1 MPEVHTLLT
10 ALARLLPSI
19 WVSRSTH
26 FAQVKHTRK
35 ASRLDCSVCHGTLW
49 QECTV
54 ASGGL

>member
-1 MPEVHTLLT
+1 MPEVHNLLT

-19 WVSRSTH
+19 RVSRSTH

-35 ASRLDCSVCHGTLW
+35 ASRLDFAVCHGTLW
-49 QECTV
+49 QECAA

>member
-1 MPEVHTLLT
+1 MTETVT
-10 ALARLLPSI
+10 ALARLLPSTR
-19 WVSRSTH
+19 VSRSTH

-49 QECTV
+49 QECAV

>member
-19 WVSRSTH
+19 RVSRSAH
-26 FAQVKHTRK
+26 FAQAKHTRK
-35 ASRLDCSVCHGTLW
+35 ASRVDRSVCHGTLW

>member
-10 ALARLLPSI
+10 GLARLLPSI
-19 WVSRSTH
+19 RVSRSTH

-35 ASRLDCSVCHGTLW
+35 ASRLDRDARHGTLW
-49 QECTV
+49 QECAA